1 MRWFLQGLLLRQGGL
16 TTLARILQWGLP
28 SLPCKACFHFWPPV
42 GTDDLYME
50 WILDCVT
57 HQLIRGLP
65 FVQINTSAIHL
76 EQ

>member
-1 MRWFLQGLLLRQGGL
+1 
-16 TTLARILQWGLP
+16 
-28 SLPCKACFHFWPPV
+28 
-42 GTDDLYME
+42 ME

-57 HQLIRGLP
+57 HQLIRGLS